1 MDMCDYTMETRP
13 LQIFTWGEKVKIAVQ
28 WLRDLRQVQVR
39 APTCAIYPI
48 FQVSGWVRHSSLLD
62 GGTWGGHRSP
72 SVTSGGIDKGRV
84 LSHKSRLIEFFSNP
98 SMSLLG
104 GVGVRNNRF
113 VLFKM
118 PGKQKMTLKGV

>member
-1 MDMCDYTMETRP
+1 M
-13 LQIFTWGEKVKIAVQ
+13 GEKVKIAVQ

-84 LSHKSRLIEFFSNP
+84 LSHKSRLIEFFRIHPCLCWVALESEITGL
-98 SMSLLG
+98 SFSRCQ
-104 GVGVRNNRF
+104 VS
-113 VLFKM
+113 K
-118 PGKQKMTLKGV
+118 K